1 MRNHD
6 ILTVT
11 VASIHDGTHTGSDID
26 RKEWMTM
33 SKVEELMAT
42 LKLEE
47 LMEKK
52 DNEKIKKTIL
62 CIVKVVA
69 VIAVIAGI
77 AYAVYRFVV
86 KPATE
91 KEEDDFQDDF
101 DDDFFDDDDFF
112 EDDDEIEVEFVVEE
126 PEAPAEEQ
134 AE

>member
-1 MRNHD
+1 M
-6 ILTVT
+6 
-11 VASIHDGTHTGSDID
+11 
-26 RKEWMTM
+26 KKM
-33 SKVEELMAT
+33 EELMAT

-47 LMEKK
+47 LMAKR

-62 CIVKVVA
+62 CILKVVA

-91 KEEDDFQDDF
+91 SEGDEFEDF
-101 DDDFFDDDDFF
+101 DDDFFDEDDFF

-126 PEAPAEEQ
+126 PVETPAEETE